1 YSDLM
6 RRPVAPVPQDEILV
20 AAGRAGS
27 EARNKDTSD
36 PSRNQPPRELPAC
49 RLSSLPHVQRPSA
62 GKVRKH
68 RAVLATSGIG
78 TQVCDVGAV
87 DLVTAQN
94 TGIELERIFAGGLLD
109 GGFDAERKIERRHTF
124 RIKSAAVDSG
134 TIPGE
139 RLERPLGMVRP
150 VTGRL

>member
-1 YSDLM
+1 
-6 RRPVAPVPQDEILV
+6 
-20 AAGRAGS
+20 
-27 EARNKDTSD
+27 
-36 PSRNQPPRELPAC
+36 
-49 RLSSLPHVQRPSA
+49 
-62 GKVRKH
+62 
-68 RAVLATSGIG
+68 
-78 TQVCDVGAV
+78 V

-109 GGFDAERKIERRHTF
+109 GGFDAKRKIERRHTF

-150 VTGRL
+150 VTGRLKPQAKPPKAMRSRWSRTQDACPDLTNASAVRPPNSGIPCARYQAMACSLPPAQSSMKLMISSISRISAW